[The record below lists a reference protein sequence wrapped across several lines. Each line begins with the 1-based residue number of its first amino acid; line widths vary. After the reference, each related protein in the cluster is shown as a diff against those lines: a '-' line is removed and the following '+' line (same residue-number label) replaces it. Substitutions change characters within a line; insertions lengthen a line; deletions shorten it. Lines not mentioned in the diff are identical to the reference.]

1 MRMKDIAR
9 KAGVSEASVCLAL
22 NGHPRVSQAMSQK
35 VLKVAKDLGYE
46 HQNRKR
52 TKYSRGIRTN
62 YIGLLFVGLPREL
75 TNLPFFARFVTCLES
90 HLTTEGLQLLL
101 SQVPDPNVLPRNVR
115 ASRMDGAF
123 LIGRDPD
130 PAIMGDLEELRTV
143 GVFGRPY
150 PGLDWVTTN
159 ATEHGRLAGEYLL
172 QRGHRRLAFL
182 NPDRAHDVFAEYGRS
197 FQETV
202 GSHGHEALML
212 IAEKA
217 YPDPTFWTRQNYRKI
232 IEELLQ
238 QYFSTPAKERPTG
251 MYVANDE
258 IALVTYQA
266 LADHGIHAGSDIEI
280 VSNDNDKSL
289 LSVLTPRPATVEPHY
304 DEIARRAVGK
314 LLYRIE
320 HPDAPPGAQLLIP
333 PHLVGP
339 GGTLRAASSKV
350 QPSIEP
356 VTTHYSLQD

>member
-1 MRMKDIAR
+1 MRMKDIAT
-9 KAGVSEASVCLAL
+9 KAGVSETSVCLAL
-22 NGHPRVSQAMSQK
+22 NGHPRVSKAMSEK
-35 VLKVAKDLGYE
+35 VLKVARDLGYE
-46 HQNRKR
+46 HRR
-52 TKYSRGIRTN
+52 RRCTRSSRGIGTG
-62 YIGLLFVGLPREL
+62 YVGLLYVGLPREL

-90 HLTTEGLQLLL
+90 HLTAEGLQLLL
-101 SQVPDPNVLPRNVR
+101 SQVPDPNVLPKNVR

-123 LIGRDPD
+123 LLGRDPD
-130 PAIMGDLEELRTV
+130 PAIMDALEELRTV

-202 GSHGHEALML
+202 RSHDREALML

-217 YPDPTFWTRQNYRKI
+217 YLDPAFWTRQNYRKI

-320 HPDAPPGAQLLIP
+320 HPDAPLGAQLLIP

-339 GGTLRAASSKV
+339 GGTLRAASSEV
-350 QPSIEP
+350 QPSMSP
-356 VTTHYSLQD
+356 L